1 MKFVLAMNAFKGSLK
16 SIEACKIIKKC
27 IEDKDKN
34 AIVLS
39 APIADGGD
47 GTLDCI
53 LQNKSIK
60 RNLLKP

>member
-47 GTLDCI
+47 GTLD
-53 LQNKSIK
+53 
-60 RNLLKP
+60 

>member
-47 GTLDCI
+47 GPWI
-53 LQNKSIK
+53 AYYKIKSIK
-60 RNLLKP
+60 KNPLKP

>member
-1 MKFVLAMNAFKGSLK
+1 MKSVLAMNAFKGSLK

-53 LQNKSIK
+53 LQNK
-60 RNLLKP
+60 